1 MLLLTREN
9 LLLTRH
15 GGCVWSE
22 SLCAQ
27 VAAWWSAK
35 VGAIHKLMPSFGGFL
50 VKADSEGNQGPIG
63 YNRTEADGA
72 NLLARVR

>member
-1 MLLLTREN
+1 M
-9 LLLTRH
+9 
-15 GGCVWSE
+15 CP
-22 SLCAQ
+22 Q

-35 VGAIHKLMPSFGGFL
+35 VGAINKLMPSFGGFL